1 MSAIT
6 SCFAPWYKGIYLLLF
21 AILTYYLH
29 NNWRTWVKLSFIYF
43 AFWKKFLCDTPVRA
57 NAHRNLYLLAFVGS
71 KWPIALWD
79 FMIQQYIQE
88 LTSYLLHFFQAQPTF
103 LRRVFCFC
111 LQHSRS
117 LVIFDKFVLLNSSA
131 LHIYHKTSFWFK
143 FAFDDTHTPEF
154 SLDIKLTTFARRTGY
169 RKAAISYCY
178 LQAWFLCWYRA
189 TTCFT
194 FNHTI
199 ISCAYEILMRIFIY
213 HMPND
218 YVCTYC

>member
-79 FMIQQYIQE
+79 FMIQQYHIQE

-143 FAFDDTHTPEF
+143 FAFDDTHTRVFFGHKVNHFCQENWLQKGCHFILLSSGLVFMLIP
-154 SLDIKLTTFARRTGY
+154 
-169 RKAAISYCY
+169 CY
-178 LQAWFLCWYRA
+178 YLLHF
-189 TTCFT
+189 
-194 FNHTI
+194 
-199 ISCAYEILMRIFIY
+199 
-213 HMPND
+213 
-218 YVCTYC
+218 